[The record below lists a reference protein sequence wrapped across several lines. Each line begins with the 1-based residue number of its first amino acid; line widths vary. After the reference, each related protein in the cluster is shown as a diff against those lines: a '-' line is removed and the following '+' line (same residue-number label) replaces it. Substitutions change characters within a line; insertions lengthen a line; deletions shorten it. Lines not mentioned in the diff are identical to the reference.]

1 MDPVQQPGARPRS
14 SGCLRIGYHMVEV
27 LGFRLEGLGLRV
39 EVLGFEVESALLI
52 NKGAP
57 RPPPPPLWKNVQAQL
72 F

>member
-39 EVLGFEVESALLI
+39 EVLGFEV
-52 NKGAP
+52 
-57 RPPPPPLWKNVQAQL
+57 
-72 F
+72 